1 MSSNR
6 KTISVLGCGWFGFP
20 FAESMVEKGYT
31 VKGSTTTPEKKIA
44 LQDAGIAPYLLNLK
58 EEAPDIDLDFF
69 KSDILICCIPPKKD
83 PIIQQQYAAKIKKVA
98 DSAAKGRVR
107 EFIFI
112 SSTSVFQD
120 NNKQLD
126 ENDMPAP
133 ETASGKIILEA
144 EQNLTSSTD
153 FRTTI
158 VRFAGLFGPG
168 RDPGRFFAGKT
179 NIPNGL
185 SPVNMICLD
194 DCIGILTSIISQTK
208 YGGVY
213 HACSP
218 EHPDRMSFYTAAA
231 KRSGLPL
238 PQFIPQKNSWKII
251 DSVRLKTELD
261 YKFRLNLHDLVNQ
274 QDI

>member
-1 MSSNR
+1 MSSNT

-20 FAESMVEKGYT
+20 FAESMVKKGYT
-31 VKGSTTTPEKKIA
+31 VKGSTTTSEKKTA
-44 LQDAGIAPYLLNLK
+44 LRNAGITPFLLDLNA
-58 EEAPDIDLDFF
+58 EIPDMNPEFF
-69 KSDILICCIPPKKD
+69 ESDILICCIPPKRD
-83 PIIQQQYAAKIKKVA
+83 PAIQQQYAARIKKIA
-98 DSAAKGRVR
+98 ASAARGHIR

-120 NNKQLD
+120 NNQRLNED
-126 ENDMPAP
+126 DIPVP
-133 ETASGKIILEA
+133 DTSSGKIILEA
-144 EQNLTSSTD
+144 EQNLRSSAN

-179 NIPNGL
+179 DIVNGL
-185 SPVNMICLD
+185 SPVNMIGLE
-194 DCIGILTSIISQTK
+194 DCIGVLTTIINQEK

-218 EHPDRMSFYTAAA
+218 EHPDRISFYTAAA

-238 PQFIPQKNSWKII
+238 PEFLPQKNSWKII
-251 DSVRLKTELD
+251 DSNRLKAELD
-261 YKFRLNLHDLVNQ
+261 YKFRLNLHDLVSQ
-274 QDI
+274 